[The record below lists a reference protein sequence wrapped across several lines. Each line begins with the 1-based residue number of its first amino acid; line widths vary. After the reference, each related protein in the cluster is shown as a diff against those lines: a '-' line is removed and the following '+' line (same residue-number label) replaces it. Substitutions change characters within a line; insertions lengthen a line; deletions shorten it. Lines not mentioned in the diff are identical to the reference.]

1 MEREA
6 LDLFARHFQ
15 TGERIPDELFQKMK
29 RARTFRGANAQMRQ
43 LGLGVVDLR
52 LHREFDPEDSGD
64 AMQFAREVLQRY
76 TPVPLPPS
84 YGLIAS
90 FTHLFASPVAYGA
103 GYYSYKW
110 AEVLDADAFTRF
122 HREGIFNA
130 ATGADYR
137 RKILEQGDSEDPALL
152 YRNFVG
158 RDPDSSALLE
168 RLGLIAA

>member
-1 MEREA
+1 
-6 LDLFARHFQ
+6 
-15 TGERIPDELFQKMK
+15 
-29 RARTFRGANAQMRQ
+29 MRQ
-43 LGLGVVDLR
+43 LGLGLVDLR
-52 LHREFDPEDSGD
+52 LHREFNPDGNEDV
-64 AMQFAREVLQRY
+64 MEFARSILQQY
-76 TPVPLPPS
+76 TPVPLPGS

-130 ATGADYR
+130 DTGADYR
-137 RKILEQGDSEDPALL
+137 SKILEQGDSEDPALL

-158 RDPDSSALLE
+158 RDPDPNALLE
-168 RLGLIAA
+168 RLGLVAA